1 LTFEIFFGNT
11 KIVNKIVVF
20 LLVVVILLVG
30 GIAYIAGRSGLVK
43 LPTISINQPGSQSTS
58 SPEAYATPT
67 EKPSKTINGG
77 GILSFPKYSISV
89 PLDWED
95 SREIP
100 GPDAEKVIVKKG
112 QYEISILEGG
122 FGGSICLYPGDP
134 DSEGPSARYT
144 SFIEITTRAGDLFRR
159 SWSGAGTGFAICQKT
174 QYGWGA
180 PTLYGHISFKVPT
193 SYTTEAITEM
203 DAILAS
209 FTKR

>member
-1 LTFEIFFGNT
+1 LNFFGNT
-11 KIVNKIVVF
+11 KVVNKVVVF
-20 LLVVVILLVG
+20 LLLIIILLVG
-30 GIAYIAGRSGLVK
+30 GVAYIAGRSGLVK

-58 SPEAYATPT
+58 TPEASAAPT
-67 EKPSKTINGG
+67 EKPTKTINGG
-77 GILSFPKYSISV
+77 GILSFPKYSITV
-89 PLDWED
+89 PADWED
-95 SREIP
+95 SREVP
-100 GPDAEKVIVKKG
+100 GPDSEKIIVKKG

-144 SFIEITTRAGDLFRR
+144 SFIEITTKAADLFRR
-159 SWSGAGTGFAICQKT
+159 SWSGSGTGFAICHKT
-174 QYGWGA
+174 QYGWNA

-193 SYTTEAITEM
+193 SYTTEMIAEM